1 MTAVVLVSSF
11 SPVVALVGLAA
22 TLAAAGR
29 VAHWGAFRPQVK
41 RCVAASLLAFA
52 FATVA
57 VHAEEL
63 VYPEIDWCWQYTLH
77 PDDWNEKP
85 DKVDYDVALWL
96 RLYKSKADEVECN
109 IQEKHLKTEYGDLI
123 ESHLE
128 KIRDMIKF
136 TEKEDD
142 DLDREDDY

>member
-1 MTAVVLVSSF
+1 MGKWFYGEYT
-11 SPVVALVGLAA
+11 
-22 TLAAAGR
+22 T
-29 VAHWGAFRPQVK
+29 Q
-41 RCVAASLLAFA
+41 
-52 FATVA
+52 
-57 VHAEEL
+57 
-63 VYPEIDWCWQYTLH
+63 IDLIDN
-77 PDDWNEKP
+77 PDLYLEVDYKINYYEAKEPWNEKP